1 MFALSD
7 VDGLGFG
14 CDDERI
20 VYLLVSQCVWI
31 LVSAECFLFV
41 LLLFHRGNNDLFL

>member
-14 CDDERI
+14 CDDGNKSTKVI
-20 VYLLVSQCVWI
+20 
-31 LVSAECFLFV
+31 AESYTYSL
-41 LLLFHRGNNDLFL
+41 